1 MRPAI
6 PTTGTPSSD
15 SVAVSTSSTTVAS
28 MLPTG
33 TAACGQLA
41 QNARLWFGLCSA
53 TSRTAPPHSPP
64 TAKPWMNRNTTSSAG
79 AQYADLPERRQAAH
93 QERHDTDQQ
102 QAELQQLLA
111 PVLVAEVAEYHAAE
125 RARDEADRIGEER
138 REDGVVVRCRSAG
151 KNTLLKTSVA
161 AVP

>member
-1 MRPAI
+1 
-6 PTTGTPSSD
+6 
-15 SVAVSTSSTTVAS
+15 

-41 QNARLWFGLCSA
+41 QKARLRFGLCSA

-64 TAKPWMNRNTTSSAG
+64 TAKPCRNRNTTSNTG
-79 AQYADLPERRQAAH
+79 AQIADLAVRRQAAH
-93 QERHDTDQQ
+93 QERDGTDQQ

-111 PVLVAEVAEYHAAE
+111 PVLVAEVPEDDAAE
-125 RARDEADRIGEER
+125 RTRQESDAVGQER
-138 REDGVVVRCRSAG
+138 REDGAVSLSPCA

-161 AVP
+161 RCRRGRTRTTRRPCRPSTRPPLA